1 MTAER
6 TSGDGMDSNLMAVSD
21 YTGENVPFRLN
32 LRSSEAILNSL
43 RPIEPSGKVIRLVP
57 KYVPRELRKPK
68 YLTRKPKEPK
78 FVPYEPFK
86 GAVEPIIP
94 IKRVTKREP
103 KDKNNIDIHDLVIQM
118 SEIRMQE
125 LSKAKIEAIKQ
136 DEELITRKQWDEEK
150 RVYETDIKNLQETNA
165 HLENQLKFQAQ
176 VNSELKTLLVAA
188 VGEDLESR
196 VQHLT
201 EDKLQLARALL
212 KSANHLTSHQEQT
225 EWLSGQC
232 EVWRS
237 KFLASSLMVEE
248 LARWKSVLTNRLND
262 IQEVLKNLIEERNKA
277 RSYSTKCLNNLS
289 QINEKSCKNENIPL
303 KSSNILELSMNNFK
317 ISEVLTEKLLE
328 TEVTNSV
335 EYLAQLPSS
344 TPAES
349 CALQLLKNPV
359 NLSSKPDAICNA
371 VMGAAM
377 SLSAGQIYLQHPLS
391 HAACCAHCKGE
402 EYARNERWKGE
413 DDEERNMKKE
423 SARNG
428 ILLNYICRLEK
439 IFQIAVRLKR
449 FSVDFDCTYCTR
461 QGQALETPWK

>member
-1 MTAER
+1 MHLFQAER
-6 TSGDGMDSNLMAVSD
+6 TLGDGMDNNLMALSD
-21 YTGENVPFRLN
+21 SANENVPFRLN
-32 LRSSEAILNSL
+32 LRSSQAILNSL
-43 RPIEPSGKVIRLVP
+43 KPIEPNGKVITL
-57 KYVPRELRKPK
+57 
-68 YLTRKPKEPK
+68 EPK
-78 FVPYEPFK
+78 FIPYEPFK
-86 GAVEPIIP
+86 GAVEPIVP
-94 IKRVTKREP
+94 IKKVVKREP

-118 SEIRMQE
+118 SEMRMQE
-125 LSKAKIEAIKQ
+125 LNKAKIEAIKG
-136 DEELITRKQWDEEK
+136 DEEVITRKQWDHEK
-150 RVYETDIKNLQETNA
+150 KSYETDIKNLQETNA

-176 VNSELKTLLVAA
+176 VNRELKTLLVAA

-262 IQEVLKNLIEERNKA
+262 LQDVLKCLIDERNKT
-277 RSYSTKCLNNLS
+277 RSYSIKCLNNLN
-289 QINEKSCKNENIPL
+289 QMNEQLCKNENVPL
-303 KSSNILELSMNNFK
+303 KSSNILEVCMNNFK
-317 ISEVLTEKLLE
+317 ISEALTSKLMEDEVL
-328 TEVTNSV
+328 NSV
-335 EYLAQLPSS
+335 EYLSQLPSS

-349 CALQLLKNPV
+349 CAVQLLKNPIT
-359 NLSSKPDAICNA
+359 LTSKPDAICNA

-402 EYARNERWKGE
+402 VQ
-413 DDEERNMKKE
+413 D
-423 SARNG
+423 
-428 ILLNYICRLEK
+428 I
-439 IFQIAVRLKR
+439 
-449 FSVDFDCTYCTR
+449 
-461 QGQALETPWK
+461 